1 MRQCYG
7 TQRALSVRCLIVQ
20 SNFVELSYD
29 TKYNVSLCQSVRN
42 QRNVERSS
50 KQNDEVKR
58 ATIDNNKNDGNRFIT
73 HSLFSLC
80 QKLISTTVTPFLC
93 LSCRTQ
99 TNSHAKQ
106 KVKNW
111 KWWRSSVDLDRF
123 KNWLNENKWE
133 LRMRSDKNNK
143 YSKKSVI
150 ETSKAKKKKNGFDSD
165 LDDILNHINLIDFI
179 GRKIDI
185 HHTTRCW
192 RWWHFNNRT
201 RRHRRMHVIAI
212 ATIADGSSHQNDRWH
227 RHHRPMVNVGWK
239 NNLWPLL
246 QYWRSGWRWCGRWPW
261 LLIRRLL

>member
-1 MRQCYG
+1 MKWKLRFKSPNQL
-7 TQRALSVRCLIVQ
+7 RRLLSECSGEENSVSKNSYWDRSSHSVTFLINRVANAFSWDNVMAHRERWACCLIVQ

-80 QKLISTTVTPFLC
+80 PKLISTTVTLFLC

-123 KNWLNENKWE
+123 
-133 LRMRSDKNNK
+133 
-143 YSKKSVI
+143 
-150 ETSKAKKKKNGFDSD
+150 
-165 LDDILNHINLIDFI
+165 
-179 GRKIDI
+179 
-185 HHTTRCW
+185 
-192 RWWHFNNRT
+192 
-201 RRHRRMHVIAI
+201 
-212 ATIADGSSHQNDRWH
+212 
-227 RHHRPMVNVGWK
+227 
-239 NNLWPLL
+239 
-246 QYWRSGWRWCGRWPW
+246 
-261 LLIRRLL
+261 